1 VRGPRA
7 AGRLS
12 SPADVGDDPDARF
25 TLANERTFLAWIR
38 TALALMVTGLA
49 VAEFFDSRSQGTR
62 LAIALPLIALA
73 AVVALNAF
81 GAWAAKERAL
91 RVGES
96 LPTSALPRLIGMS
109 IGVIAVVAG
118 VLTVVDP

>member
-1 VRGPRA
+1 MGPGG

-12 SPADVGDDPDARF
+12 APTDVGEDPDARF

-38 TALALMVTGLA
+38 TALALMVSGLA
-49 VAEFFDSRSQGTR
+49 VAEFFNSRSQGTR
-62 LAIALPLIALA
+62 LAIALPLLVLA

-91 RVGES
+91 RLGES
-96 LPTSALPRLIGMS
+96 LPSSALPRLLGMS
-109 IGVIAVVAG
+109 VGIIAVVAAL
-118 VLTVVDP
+118 LTVIDP

>member
-1 VRGPRA
+1 MTGPS

-12 SPADVGDDPDARF
+12 APTDVGEDPDARF

-38 TALALMVTGLA
+38 TALALMVSGLA

-62 LAIALPLIALA
+62 LAIALPLLILA

-91 RVGES
+91 RVGAS
-96 LPTSALPRLIGMS
+96 LPASALPRLLGTS
-109 IGVIAVVAG
+109 IGIIAVVAAL
-118 VLTVVDP
+118 LTVIDP

>member
-1 VRGPRA
+1 MGPGG

-12 SPADVGDDPDARF
+12 APTDVGEDPDARF

-49 VAEFFDSRSQGTR
+49 VAEFFNSRSQGTR
-62 LAIALPLIALA
+62 LAIALPLLVLA

-81 GAWAAKERAL
+81 GAWTAKERAL
-91 RVGES
+91 RLGES
-96 LPTSALPRLIGMS
+96 LPASALPRLLGMS
-109 IGVIAVVAG
+109 IGIIAIVAA
-118 VLTVVDP
+118 VLTVIDP